1 MKKTILE
8 IQDEV
13 NIRFHNL
20 DIPTRRKMVDAL
32 SFFLPYARHTPA
44 YKLGRWDGKTH
55 FCDIGGRSYLN
66 LLERL
71 LPIVQK
77 DGYEIDIVDNREVHP
92 EFKFERVAEDS
103 YSHITWPDGHT
114 HAGQPIKLRDYQIEV
129 VNAAL
134 SNPQGVQS
142 VSTGAGK
149 TLVTAILSHKVEPYG
164 RSIVIVPSKDLVTQT
179 EEDYKN
185 LGLDVGVFFGDRKD
199 YFRKHTIC
207 TWQSLEALN
216 KKSKYYDPAV
226 TLADFV
232 DGVICVIVDEA
243 HGAKADV
250 LLKLMSGIFANIPLR
265 WGLTGT
271 IPDEDHAAIG
281 LLATIGPVIHTVT
294 AKELQDKEVL
304 ANLHVNALQ
313 TQENPVQFKTYAEE
327 LKWLVSEKNR
337 MQWLAD
343 HIIEQSK
350 QGNTL
355 VLVDRKITGEILQGL
370 IPGSVYIHGEVKSK
384 DRKEEYKEVRT
395 SDDKVI
401 IATYG
406 VAAVGINVPRIF
418 NLYLLEPGKSFVRV
432 IQSIGRGIRR
442 AADKDFVN
450 IFDISSNAKYS
461 KRHLAKRKKFY
472 TEAQYP
478 FTVQK
483 IDYL

>member
-1 MKKTILE
+1 
-8 IQDEV
+8 
-13 NIRFHNL
+13 
-20 DIPTRRKMVDAL
+20 
-32 SFFLPYARHTPA
+32 
-44 YKLGRWDGKTH
+44 
-55 FCDIGGRSYLN
+55 
-66 LLERL
+66 
-71 LPIVQK
+71 
-77 DGYEIDIVDNREVHP
+77 
-92 EFKFERVAEDS
+92 
-103 YSHITWPDGHT
+103 
-114 HAGQPIKLRDYQIEV
+114 
-129 VNAAL
+129 
-134 SNPQGVQS
+134 
-142 VSTGAGK
+142 
-149 TLVTAILSHKVEPYG
+149 
-164 RSIVIVPSKDLVTQT
+164 
-179 EEDYKN
+179 
-185 LGLDVGVFFGDRKD
+185 
-199 YFRKHTIC
+199 
-207 TWQSLEALN
+207 
-216 KKSKYYDPAV
+216 
-226 TLADFV
+226 
-232 DGVICVIVDEA
+232 VIVDEA